1 MGFKAMKYIEIMP
14 SVLVDEDPQ
23 LPAILVWLAR
33 LMVVGPRFVE
43 LS

>member
-1 MGFKAMKYIEIMP
+1 MGFKAMKYIEVMP

-23 LPAILVWLAR
+23 PPAILVWLVS